1 MYQVLQ
7 GMLSITFLCTL
18 CISLCN
24 PGKSWNHAAFTDDEA
39 IEQIGGRARTVST
52 LALSHL
58 SLTSENV
65 CFSQMLSDYF
75 SLSRKFGLNLQKWPS
90 MAVLGFLCTH
100 LPSP

>member
-1 MYQVLQ
+1 MNDVSLMGYEDCRISCTGAAEVITRTRCCKG

-18 CISLCN
+18 CISLCD

-65 CFSQMLSDYF
+65 CVSHRCCLIAS
-75 SLSRKFGLNLQKWPS
+75 
-90 MAVLGFLCTH
+90 H
-100 LPSP
+100 